1 MDFNTLKNVLEDLN
15 KLVKENEDLKKREKQ
30 NENEILKLFKENKT
44 LKKQMKL
51 LEKSNEKL
59 THQFI
64 DMWFK
69 ENVTYSPDRTTSF
82 RDLSSSYTNYIDLT
96 FGKSV
101 KIDILELKKALVQF
115 QNLTELGFK
124 EGINGTITNPKVN
137 FIIKDDY

>member
-15 KLVKENEDLKKREKQ
+15 KMVKENED
-30 NENEILKLFKENKT
+30 

-51 LEKSNEKL
+51 LEKSNLKL
-59 THQFI
+59 RHQFI

-69 ENVTYSPDRTTSF
+69 ENVTYSPDETTPF
-82 RDLSSSYTNYIDLT
+82 RDLSSSYMNYIDLT
-96 FGKSV
+96 FGKTV

-137 FIIKDDY
+137 FTIKDDSLTI